1 MFVAT
6 TEKVYCIDSSKSPL
20 PTEIRCTDHPKE
32 KNRKPVA
39 AQSEL
44 GHVLS
49 FELKLEL
56 VRNQG
61 NKLTVGRFALGVGNR
76 VAEESLQGIQVAPI
90 PGDLD
95 GVADGPLHSG
105 RRGTEGFCDLRVQYL
120 GDGVRAPDGPR
131 RGFQGLP
138 KSECDRQQLIAFF
151 IALFATASQG
161 LTI

>member
-1 MFVAT
+1 ML
-6 TEKVYCIDSSKSPL
+6 IL
-20 PTEIRCTDHPKE
+20 R
-32 KNRKPVA
+32 R
-39 AQSEL
+39 L
-44 GHVLS
+44 GA
-49 FELKLEL
+49 LEL
-56 VRNQG
+56 QLKPIRNQG
-61 NKLTVGRFALGVGNR
+61 DKLTIGGLTLGVGYR
-76 VAEESLQGIQVAPI
+76 IAKEFLQGVQIASI
-90 PGDLD
+90 PGNLN

>member
-6 TEKVYCIDSSKSPL
+6 TEKVYCIDFSKSPL
-20 PTEIRCTDHPKE
+20 PTEIRCTDHPK
-32 KNRKPVA
+32 RKSQKPLVP
-39 AQSEL
+39 QSEL
-44 GHVLS
+44 GRLGTL
-49 FELKLEL
+49 ELKLEL

-61 NKLTVGRFALGVGNR
+61 DELTVGRFAFGIGNR
-76 VAEESLQGIQVAPI
+76 IAEEPLEGIQVAPV
-90 PGDLD
+90 PGDFN

-120 GDGVRAPDGPR
+120 GDGVRVPDGPR
-131 RGFQGLP
+131 RGYQEP
-138 KSECDRQQLIAFF
+138 SKRERDRQRLIAFF

>member
-20 PTEIRCTDHPKE
+20 PTEIRCTDHPTRKS
-32 KNRKPVA
+32 RKPLA
-39 AQSEL
+39 PQSEL

-49 FELKLEL
+49 LELELEL

-61 NKLTVGRFALGVGNR
+61 DEFGIRGLALGVAHG
-76 VAEESLQGIQVAPI
+76 VAEESLQGVQIAPI
-90 PGDLD
+90 PGDFN
-95 GVADGPLHSG
+95 GVADGPLHSAG
-105 RRGTEGFCDLRVQYL
+105 CGPKGLCHLGIEDL

-131 RGFQGLP
+131 RGFQEP
-138 KSECDRQQLIAFF
+138 SKRERDRQRLIAFF